1 MQKTDFKKELK
12 HLYRPSKAKFSV
24 VDVPAMHFLMLD
36 GHGNP
41 NDNPVYEAAVSA
53 LYAVAYA
60 VKFASKKQLER
71 DFTVMPLEGLW
82 WVEDMHEFS
91 IEDKEAWDWT
101 MMIMQPE
108 WITGEMVAA
117 AKASAAAKKELPALP
132 QLRFDT
138 YHEELAVQIMY
149 IGPYADEAPTIAG
162 LHAFAE
168 EQGYVLA
175 GKHHEIYLSDPRR
188 TAPEKLKTVIR
199 QPVKPQT

>member
-24 VDVPAMHFLMLD
+24 VDVPAMQFLMLD

-60 VKFASKKQLER
+60 VKFASKQQLER

-82 WVEDMHEFS
+82 WVEDMREFS
-91 IEDKEAWDWT
+91 IEDKAAWDWT

-108 WITGEMVAA
+108 WITAEMIEA
-117 AKASAAAKKELPALP
+117 AKAKAAAKKDLPALP

-138 YHEELAVQIMY
+138 YHEGLSVQIMY

-162 LHAFAE
+162 LHTFAE

-199 QPVKPQT
+199 QPVKKA